1 LARQYAG
8 KLRVAGNWT
17 QGVGVNDCL
26 RSAWDVVK
34 GIREGKEG
42 ATGLESV
49 GNEEYVTLKPIRVG
63 SQDEEEK

>member
-1 LARQYAG
+1 
-8 KLRVAGNWT
+8 
-17 QGVGVNDCL
+17 VGVNDCL

-49 GNEEYVTLKPIRVG
+49 GTEEYVTLKPIRAG